1 MGTHVKPPQCPQEL
15 GDGCPC
21 IYPLNVDLKAK
32 IRVLQIIWENY
43 DYFALSQVARK
54 HGTPGK
60 PNLHPMGRESLFF
73 STWFPRNFRLK
84 WCKTSFLCVEASY
97 PGDHQA
103 GDAPRLS
110 TCPFL
115 CIIQGNS
122 PAPHQ
127 AGDVS
132 RLLKSHLDFLPHFRK
147 EWHLGDA
154 EKARIYQRWH
164 RENELFSRLSPA
176 SILLLGSELCV
187 SSLGSCGLETYFNNV
202 SHWQP
207 WFPLGRFSYHADK
220 ALLETQLCPAAMS

>member
-1 MGTHVKPPQCPQEL
+1 MTVTGLTVSAEDGDTCQAPLVPPRTGGWSSLYLPSECGPKSQDKSFANYL
-15 GDGCPC
+15 GKLWLFCSIPGHA
-21 IYPLNVDLKAK
+21 V
-32 IRVLQIIWENY
+32 
-43 DYFALSQVARK
+43 VARK
-54 HGTPGK
+54 RGTPGK

-73 STWFPRNFRLK
+73 STWFPRNFWLK

-97 PGDHQA
+97 PGDDQA

-147 EWHLGDA
+147 EWPLGDA

-164 RENELFSRLSPA
+164 RENWSYSQQTLPA
-176 SILLLGSELCV
+176 
-187 SSLGSCGLETYFNNV
+187 
-202 SHWQP
+202 
-207 WFPLGRFSYHADK
+207 
-220 ALLETQLCPAAMS
+220 